1 MTTFDC
7 LKAAVT
13 AIATNFLRTVLTTL
27 GIIIGVGSVIVMM
40 AVGAGARSE
49 VERQIANLGTD
60 LLVVNPSA
68 RLFGGRSSGAGSNLP
83 LSEDDVHAI
92 ESKVPGVLA
101 ISGQLW
107 ASATVVYGNANFWTR
122 IWGVHAHYLVAR
134 SWSIETGR
142 EITEQDIAGARR
154 VALVGQTVARKL
166 FGDNDPVGEV
176 FRIRNVPF
184 TVVGTL
190 TPKGQTSFGHDHD
203 DAIFVPM
210 TTARFQL
217 IGKHPLVRDQVG
229 SISIKFQEGTD
240 LTDAQ
245 EEIEQVMRQSR
256 RVPPGDDDT
265 FVVGNPV
272 ESMKARTAAQST
284 LGWLLAA
291 TAAIS
296 LIVGG
301 IGIMNIMLVSVTE
314 RTREIGLRM
323 AVGARRFDI
332 MLQFLIEATTLC
344 VLGGLIGVVL
354 GVGAAFATAG
364 IANWPILIPPHT
376 IVLALAAAAGVGI
389 LFGFLPARRAA
400 LLSPIDALRSE

>member
-1 MTTFDC
+1 MHLVDC
-7 LKAAVT
+7 LRAAVT

-49 VERQIANLGTD
+49 IERQIANLGTH
-60 LLVVNPSA
+60 LLTVNPSA
-68 RLFGGRSSGAGSNLP
+68 KIFGGRSSGAGSNLP
-83 LSEDDVHAI
+83 LSEDDLRAI
-92 ESKVPGVLA
+92 ETKVPGVLA

-122 IWGVHAHYLVAR
+122 IWGVHAQYLFAR
-134 SWSIETGR
+134 SWTIEAGR
-142 EITEQDIAGARR
+142 EITEQDVAGSRR
-154 VALVGQTVARKL
+154 VALVGLTVSKKL
-166 FGDNDPVGEV
+166 FGDKDPVGEV

-184 TVVGTL
+184 TVIGTL

-210 TTARFQL
+210 TTARSQL
-217 IGKHPLVRDQVG
+217 IGKHPLVPDQIG
-229 SISIKFQEGTD
+229 SISVKFQEGTN

-245 EEIEQVMRQSR
+245 EEIEQVMRQTR

-265 FVVGNPV
+265 FVVGNPT
-272 ESMKARTAAQST
+272 ESMKARTAAQTT

-332 MLQFLIEATTLC
+332 MLQFLLEATTLC

-354 GVGAAFATAG
+354 GVTASFVTAG
-364 IANWPILIPPHT
+364 MADWPILILPQT
-376 IVLALAAAAGVGI
+376 IMLALLAAAIVGI

-400 LLSPIDALRSE
+400 HLSPIDALRSE

>member
-1 MTTFDC
+1 MTAIDC
-7 LKAAVT
+7 LRAAVT

-49 VERQIANLGTD
+49 VERQIANLGTN

-92 ESKVPGVLA
+92 ETKVPGVQA

-122 IWGVHAHYLVAR
+122 IWGVHAHYLFAR
-134 SWSIETGR
+134 GWLIDAGR
-142 EITEQDIAGARR
+142 EITEQDVAGVRR
-154 VALVGQTVARKL
+154 VALVGLTVAKKL

-210 TTARFQL
+210 TTARAQL
-217 IGKHPLVRDQVG
+217 IGKHPLVPGQVG
-229 SISIKFQEGTD
+229 SLSVKFQEGTN
-240 LTDAQ
+240 LMDAQ

-265 FVVGNPV
+265 FVVGNPI
-272 ESMKARTAAQST
+272 ESMKARTAAQTT

-332 MLQFLIEATTLC
+332 MLQFLIEATMLC
-344 VLGGLIGVVL
+344 LFGGL
-354 GVGAAFATAG
+354 VGTLVGTCAALLTG
-364 IANWPILIPPHT
+364 KLMGWPILISPLT
-376 IVLALAAAAGVGI
+376 VLLAVAAAVATGI
-389 LFGFLPARRAA
+389 LF
-400 LLSPIDALRSE
+400 

>member
-1 MTTFDC
+1 MTSLDC
-7 LKAAVT
+7 LRAAVT
-13 AIATNFLRTVLTTL
+13 AIATNWLRSVLTTL

-49 VERQIANLGTD
+49 VERQIANLGTH

-83 LSEDDVHAI
+83 LSEGDVRAI
-92 ESKVPGVLA
+92 ESKVPGVQA

-134 SWSIETGR
+134 NWTIEAGR
-142 EITEQDIAGARR
+142 EISEQDIAGARR
-154 VALVGQTVARKL
+154 VALVGLTVAKKL

-190 TPKGQTSFGHDHD
+190 TPKGQTSFGVDHD

-210 TTARFQL
+210 TTARTQL
-217 IGKHPLVRDQVG
+217 IGKHPLVPDQVG
-229 SISIKFQEGTD
+229 SISVKFREGVD
-240 LTDAQ
+240 LLDAQ

-265 FVVGNPV
+265 FVVGNPI
-272 ESMKARTAAQST
+272 ESMKARTAAQTT

-323 AVGARRFDI
+323 AVGARRLDI

-344 VLGGLIGVVL
+344 VLGGLIGIVL
-354 GVGAAFATAG
+354 GVGAAFVTA
-364 IANWPILIPPHT
+364 ALADWPILIPPQT
-376 IVLALAAAAGVGI
+376 IVLALAAAAVVGI

-400 LLSPIDALRSE
+400 LLSPIEALRSE

>member
-1 MTTFDC
+1 
-7 LKAAVT
+7 
-13 AIATNFLRTVLTTL
+13 
-27 GIIIGVGSVIVMM
+27 MM

-49 VERQIANLGTD
+49 VERQITNLGSN

-83 LSEDDVHAI
+83 LSEDDVKAI
-92 ESKVPGVLA
+92 ETKVPGVQA

-107 ASATVVYGNANFWTR
+107 ASATVVFGNANFWTR
-122 IWGVHAHYLVAR
+122 IWGVHASYLYAR
-134 SWSIETGR
+134 SWSIESGR
-142 EITEQDIAGARR
+142 DLSEQDVAGARR
-154 VALVGQTVARKL
+154 VALVGLTVAKKL

-184 TVVGTL
+184 TVIGTL

-210 TTARFQL
+210 TTARTQL
-217 IGKHPLVRDQVG
+217 IGKHPLVPDQVG
-229 SISIKFQEGTD
+229 SISVKFQEGAD
-240 LTDAQ
+240 LLDAQ
-245 EEIEQVMRQSR
+245 EEIEQVLRQSR

-265 FVVGNPV
+265 FVVGNPI
-272 ESMKARTAAQST
+272 ESMKARTAAQTT

-354 GVGAAFATAG
+354 GVGAAFVTAG
-364 IANWPILIPPHT
+364 IAEWPILIPPQT
-376 IVLALAAAAGVGI
+376 ILLALAAAAGVGI

>member
-1 MTTFDC
+1 MTSFDC
-7 LKAAVT
+7 LRAAVT
-13 AIATNFLRTVLTTL
+13 AIATNWLRSVLTTL

-49 VERQIANLGTD
+49 VERQIANLGTH

-83 LSEDDVHAI
+83 LSEGDMGAI
-92 ESKVPGVLA
+92 ESKVPGVQA

-134 SWSIETGR
+134 SWTIEAGR
-142 EITEQDIAGARR
+142 EISEQDVAGARR
-154 VALVGQTVARKL
+154 VALVGLTVAKKL

-190 TPKGQTSFGHDHD
+190 TPKGQTGFGVDHD

-210 TTARFQL
+210 TTARTQL
-217 IGKHPLVRDQVG
+217 IGKHPLVPDQVG
-229 SISIKFQEGTD
+229 SISVKFREGAN
-240 LTDAQ
+240 LLDAQ

-265 FVVGNPV
+265 FVVGNPI
-272 ESMKARTAAQST
+272 ESMKARTAAQTT

-344 VLGGLIGVVL
+344 VLGGLIGIVL
-354 GVGAAFATAG
+354 GVGAAFVTA
-364 IANWPILIPPHT
+364 ALAEWPILIPPQT
-376 IVLALAAAAGVGI
+376 IVLALAAAAVVGI

-400 LLSPIDALRSE
+400 LLSPIEALRSE

>member
-1 MTTFDC
+1 
-7 LKAAVT
+7 
-13 AIATNFLRTVLTTL
+13 
-27 GIIIGVGSVIVMM
+27 
-40 AVGAGARSE
+40 
-49 VERQIANLGTD
+49 
-60 LLVVNPSA
+60 
-68 RLFGGRSSGAGSNLP
+68 
-83 LSEDDVHAI
+83 
-92 ESKVPGVLA
+92 
-101 ISGQLW
+101 
-107 ASATVVYGNANFWTR
+107 
-122 IWGVHAHYLVAR
+122 VAR
-134 SWSIETGR
+134 SWTIEAGR
-142 EITEQDIAGARR
+142 EISEQDIAGARR
-154 VALVGQTVARKL
+154 VALVGLTVAKKL

-190 TPKGQTSFGHDHD
+190 TPKGQTSFGVDHD

-210 TTARFQL
+210 TTARTQL
-217 IGKHPLVRDQVG
+217 IGKHPLVPDQVG
-229 SISIKFQEGTD
+229 SISVKFREGVD
-240 LTDAQ
+240 LLDAQ

-265 FVVGNPV
+265 FVVGNPI
-272 ESMKARTAAQST
+272 ESMKARTAAQTT

-323 AVGARRFDI
+323 AVGARRLDI

-344 VLGGLIGVVL
+344 VLGGLIGIVL
-354 GVGAAFATAG
+354 GVGAAFVTA
-364 IANWPILIPPHT
+364 ALADWPILIPPQT
-376 IVLALAAAAGVGI
+376 IVLALAAAAVVGI

-400 LLSPIDALRSE
+400 LLSPIEALRSE

>member
-1 MTTFDC
+1 VFTVDS
-7 LKAAVT
+7 LRAAVT
-13 AIATNFLRTVLTTL
+13 AISTNFLRTVLTTL

-49 VERQIANLGTD
+49 VERQIASLGTN

-68 RLFGGRSSGAGSNLP
+68 RLYGGRSSGSGSNLP
-83 LSEDDVHAI
+83 LSEADLRAI
-92 ESKVPGVLA
+92 DTKVPGVAAL
-101 ISGQLW
+101 SGQLW

-122 IWGVHAHYLVAR
+122 IWGVHAQYLSAR
-134 SWSIETGR
+134 SWSVDSGR
-142 EITEQDIAGARR
+142 DISEQDNAGARR
-154 VALVGQTVARKL
+154 VALVGLTVAKKL

-184 TVVGTL
+184 MVIGIL
-190 TPKGQTSFGHDHD
+190 TPKGQTSSGEDHD

-210 TTARFQL
+210 TTARNQL
-217 IGKHPLVRDQVG
+217 IGKHPLVPDQIG
-229 SISIKFQEGTD
+229 SMSVRFREGTD
-240 LTDAQ
+240 LIDAQ
-245 EEIEQVMRQSR
+245 EEIEQVLRQSR
-256 RVPPGDDDT
+256 RIPPGDDDT
-265 FVVGNPV
+265 FVVGNPI
-272 ESMKARTAAQST
+272 ETMKARTAAQTT

-296 LIVGG
+296 LVVGG

-332 MLQFLIEATTLC
+332 MLQFLIEATAVC
-344 VLGGLIGVVL
+344 VLGGLIGIVL
-354 GVGAAFATAG
+354 GVSAAFIMAG
-364 IANWPILIPPHT
+364 VANWPIVIPPQT
-376 IVLALAAAAGVGI
+376 VVLALGAAAAVGI

-400 LLSPIDALRSE
+400 LLNPIYALRSE

>member
-1 MTTFDC
+1 MQLIDC
-7 LKAAVT
+7 LRAAVT

-49 VERQIANLGTD
+49 IERQIANLGTH
-60 LLVVNPSA
+60 LLTVNPSA
-68 RLFGGRSSGAGSNLP
+68 KIFGGRSSGAGSNLP
-83 LSEDDVHAI
+83 LSEEDLRAI
-92 ESKVPGVLA
+92 ETKVPCVLA

-122 IWGVHAHYLVAR
+122 IWGVHAQYLFAR
-134 SWSIETGR
+134 SWSIESGR

-154 VALVGQTVARKL
+154 VALVGLTVAKKL

-184 TVVGTL
+184 TVIGTL

-217 IGKHPLVRDQVG
+217 IGKHPLVPDQIG
-229 SISIKFQEGTD
+229 SISVKFQDGTN
-240 LTDAQ
+240 LRDAQ
-245 EEIEQVMRQSR
+245 EEIEQVMRQTR

-265 FVVGNPV
+265 FVVGNPI
-272 ESMKARTAAQST
+272 ESMKTRTAAQTT

-332 MLQFLIEATTLC
+332 MLQFLLEATTLC
-344 VLGGLIGVVL
+344 MLGGLIGIVL
-354 GVGAAFATAG
+354 GVVAAFVTAVM
-364 IANWPILIPPHT
+364 AEWPILILPQT
-376 IVLALAAAAGVGI
+376 IVLALFAAAIVGI

-400 LLSPIDALRSE
+400 QLSPIEALRSE

>member
-1 MTTFDC
+1 
-7 LKAAVT
+7 
-13 AIATNFLRTVLTTL
+13 
-27 GIIIGVGSVIVMM
+27 
-40 AVGAGARSE
+40 
-49 VERQIANLGTD
+49 

-83 LSEDDVHAI
+83 LSEDDMHAI
-92 ESKVPGVLA
+92 ETKVPGVQA

-122 IWGVHAHYLVAR
+122 IWGVHAHYLFAR
-134 SWSIETGR
+134 SWSIESGR
-142 EITEQDIAGARR
+142 EITEQDVAGSRR
-154 VALVGQTVARKL
+154 VALVGMTVAKKL

-210 TTARFQL
+210 TTARAQL
-217 IGKHPLVRDQVG
+217 IGKHPLVPDQVG
-229 SISIKFQEGTD
+229 SLSVKFQEGTN
-240 LTDAQ
+240 LMDAQ

-265 FVVGNPV
+265 FVVGNPI
-272 ESMKARTAAQST
+272 ESMKARTAAQMT

-344 VLGGLIGVVL
+344 LLGGLIGIVL
-354 GVGAAFATAG
+354 GVGAAFVTAG
-364 IANWPILIPPHT
+364 IAEWPILIPPQT
-376 IVLALAAAAGVGI
+376 ILLALAAAAVVGI

>member
-1 MTTFDC
+1 MRSVDC
-7 LKAAVT
+7 LRAAVS

-49 VERQIANLGTD
+49 VERQIANLGTN

-92 ESKVPGVLA
+92 ETKVPGVQA

-122 IWGVHAHYLVAR
+122 IWGVHAHYLFAR
-134 SWSIETGR
+134 SWSIDAGR
-142 EITEQDIAGARR
+142 EITEQDVAGARR
-154 VALVGQTVARKL
+154 VALVGLTVAKKL

-210 TTARFQL
+210 TTARAQL
-217 IGKHPLVRDQVG
+217 IGKHPLVPDQVG
-229 SISIKFQEGTD
+229 SISVKFQEGTN
-240 LTDAQ
+240 LLDAQ
-245 EEIEQVMRQSR
+245 DEIEQVMRQSR

-265 FVVGNPV
+265 FVVGNPI
-272 ESMKARTAAQST
+272 ESMKARTAAQTT

-344 VLGGLIGVVL
+344 VLGGLIGIVL
-354 GVGAAFATAG
+354 GVGAAFVTAG
-364 IANWPILIPPHT
+364 IADWPILIPPQT
-376 IVLALAAAAGVGI
+376 IILALAAAAVVGI
-389 LFGFLPARRAA
+389 LFGLLPARRAA

>member
-1 MTTFDC
+1 MTAIDC
-7 LKAAVT
+7 LRAAVT

-49 VERQIANLGTD
+49 VERQIANLGTN

-92 ESKVPGVLA
+92 ETKVPGVQA

-122 IWGVHAHYLVAR
+122 IWGVHAHYLFAR
-134 SWSIETGR
+134 SWSIDSGR
-142 EITEQDIAGARR
+142 EITEQDVAGARR
-154 VALVGQTVARKL
+154 VALVGLTVAKKL

-190 TPKGQTSFGHDHD
+190 TAKGQTSFGHDHD

-210 TTARFQL
+210 TTARSQL
-217 IGKHPLVRDQVG
+217 IGKHPLVPDQVG
-229 SISIKFQEGTD
+229 SISVKFQEGTN
-240 LTDAQ
+240 LLDAQ

-265 FVVGNPV
+265 FVVGNPI
-272 ESMKARTAAQST
+272 ESMKARTAAQTT

-344 VLGGLIGVVL
+344 VLGGLIGIVL
-354 GVGAAFATAG
+354 GVVAALVTAG
-364 IANWPILIPPHT
+364 IADWPILIPPQT
-376 IVLALAAAAGVGI
+376 IVLALAAAATVGI